1 MINFVLGFGLMF
13 AIAVLI
19 LLQHARTI
27 DRQLR
32 EAATPEPAPAMTPV
46 VCIASV
52 PPNPTRQGD
61 SGGRRTAVAYVNHI
75 GAVCACATAITAHD
89 ANRLRVTLTID
100 GVIVLAAALQVVL
113 AMPITL
119 DHDCRTGARVQLDIC
134 DPRTEP
140 GSAVYVWFTGRQLA

>member
-13 AIAVLI
+13 AIAALT
-19 LLQHARTI
+19 LLQHVRAI

-32 EAATPEPAPAMTPV
+32 KAAMTPV
-46 VCIASV
+46 VCVASV
-52 PPNPTRQGD
+52 PPNPTRWND
-61 SGGRRTAVAYVNHI
+61 AGGRRTAVAHVNHI

-89 ANRLRVTLTID
+89 ANRLQVTLTID

-119 DHDCRTGARVQLDIC
+119 DHDCRTGARVQLDIGGQ
-134 DPRTEP
+134 RTEP
-140 GSAVYVWFTGRQLA
+140 GSAVYVWFIGRQLA